1 MHCFFFIAASLL
13 TPHPCRRVR
22 RLTKDTAR
30 SKKEIASQEERIEAV
45 KADSSK
51 DEHDVRKQT
60 EVLDEYKMGL
70 GDELSRLL
78 TAYEGLEGYCAELSE
93 DNKNIMETDEA
104 AKAKTVLE
112 EAKVVLKEHD
122 KLDED

>member
-1 MHCFFFIAASLL
+1 MEVKNVRQKCWQHCVCRAVREAGRPQASR
-13 TPHPCRRVR
+13 PQWPAFC
-22 RLTKDTAR
+22 
-30 SKKEIASQEERIEAV
+30 
-45 KADSSK
+45 
-51 DEHDVRKQT
+51 
-60 EVLDEYKMGL
+60 
-70 GDELSRLL
+70 DELSRLL